1 MKHKLLIVFS
11 VLALVQM
18 ACGPLITVINNTPEK
33 VRVIIKFEDNSYT
46 VLPAPKEYKEVEVKM
61 GSYTASAV
69 SAKKWDEYHQK
80 ERNAY
85 GQIFQD
91 PENMTSEQINQA
103 VDRISS
109 APERQ
114 AEMLKDAG
122 AANCSSSITKDED
135 GEVIIY
141 GSSESGLSLECTQV
155 ESQDESD
162 NIIWELFSNSSNTE

>member
-1 MKHKLLIVFS
+1 
-11 VLALVQM
+11 
-18 ACGPLITVINNTPEK
+18 
-33 VRVIIKFEDNSYT
+33 
-46 VLPAPKEYKEVEVKM
+46 
-61 GSYTASAV
+61 
-69 SAKKWDEYHQK
+69 
-80 ERNAY
+80 
-85 GQIFQD
+85 
-91 PENMTSEQINQA
+91 MTSEQINQA

-114 AEMLKDAG
+114 AEMLKDA
-122 AANCSSSITKDED
+122 ARANCSSSITKDED